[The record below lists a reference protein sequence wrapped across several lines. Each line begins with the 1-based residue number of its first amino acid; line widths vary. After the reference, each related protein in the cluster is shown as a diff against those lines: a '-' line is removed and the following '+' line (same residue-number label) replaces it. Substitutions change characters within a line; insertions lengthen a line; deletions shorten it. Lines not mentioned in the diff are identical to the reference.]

1 MMLQAILINLIL
13 ILGLVNAMI
22 WLGISGLLL
31 YHLYIYTRDRHE
43 LRKSIHPDFRKW
55 WPGL

>member
-1 MMLQAILINLIL
+1 MTQAILVNLIL

-22 WLGISGLLL
+22 WLGISGLIL
-31 YHLYIYTRDRHE
+31 YHLYIYTRDKNE